1 MEALITTIGIISCY
15 ALIILLFGSDD
26 NGFGVAIALILLIAF
41 TCYLYK
47 HYMFAFTI
55 IFN

>member
-1 MEALITTIGIISCY
+1 MGALITTVGIIGCY
-15 ALIILLFGSDD
+15 ALIIVLSGADD
-26 NGFGVAIALILLIAF
+26 NGFGAVITLILLIAF